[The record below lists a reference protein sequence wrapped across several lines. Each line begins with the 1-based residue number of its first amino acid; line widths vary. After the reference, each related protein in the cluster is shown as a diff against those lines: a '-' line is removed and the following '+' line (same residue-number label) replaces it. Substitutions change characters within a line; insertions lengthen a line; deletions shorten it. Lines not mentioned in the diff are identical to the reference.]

1 MRNVLVLIRSSP
13 RLNGRP
19 AEAIRM
25 AAGIAVWRKAKVRL
39 LLLGEAAEVLGE
51 FADELVQGDTI
62 TRYLP
67 MLVECSGP
75 VLVDARERSC
85 ETEPMGTIPSRRVGP
100 QEIAAI
106 AAECDA
112 VFTY

>member
-1 MRNVLVLIRSSP
+1 MRSVLIIIRSDP

-25 AAGIAVWRKAKVRL
+25 AAGIAVWRKARVQVL
-39 LLLGEAAEVLGE
+39 LQGASAEVLGE

-62 TRYLP
+62 TRFLP
-67 MLVECSGP
+67 MLVESSGP
-75 VLVDARERSC
+75 VLVDAGLRQC
-85 ETEPMGTIPSRRVGP
+85 DVAEPATVPSREVTA
-100 QEIAAI
+100 EEVATIASN
-106 AAECDA
+106 CDV